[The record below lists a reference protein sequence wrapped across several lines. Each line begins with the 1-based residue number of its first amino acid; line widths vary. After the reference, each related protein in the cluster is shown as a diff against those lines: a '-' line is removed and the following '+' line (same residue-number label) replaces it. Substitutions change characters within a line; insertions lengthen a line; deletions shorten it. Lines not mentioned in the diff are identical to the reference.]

1 MTMSSCGEKS
11 VSYRLNATR
20 LPAAT
25 HPTTVA
31 SKHRAVSAYR
41 HNTGRHPMWSLP
53 GTSCSFSVPS
63 QHRPPPDVEFT
74 RHDAGSGSTPT
85 VEK

>member
-53 GTSCSFSVPS
+53 GTMLEVAALRQLKSDAQSF
-63 QHRPPPDVEFT
+63 RT
-74 RHDAGSGSTPT
+74 
-85 VEK
+85 